1 LKLLKLKLS
10 EFWNIKGKR
19 FHLISMVLIVGLIA
33 GVYWN
38 TLDNEFTN
46 WDDGPLILNNTKI
59 RSLSLDNLKNIF
71 SLKAGGTYQPMRV
84 FSYAIDYSISKH
96 DPLAFH
102 VHNILLHI
110 LSSILLYMLML
121 KVLPRIERGVYGKSV
136 PFMPMPDLI
145 RILSL
150 FVALLFALHP
160 VSVESVTW
168 MSSRKYVL
176 LAFFSLASF
185 LFYLQRPAD
194 RKSHLL
200 FYSLSFF
207 FWILAVMSSPFGV
220 VLPALFVL
228 FEYCSHPEKNPFYC
242 LKDNFYRFSPYI
254 LLGVLVLAYL
264 MVKVGAGERIKSV
277 SVNIFVTM
285 MQVFFDYMRNFV
297 SPFWLNNRYVDYV
310 YPSLFAYYKVGA
322 GFLLLFGA
330 VAASAYLII
339 RKNDKLFFFVLFW
352 FILSWLPASNIVPI
366 STRMADR
373 YVFLASIGFF
383 VFFSWA
389 VVYFIN
395 FLSIVAGAA
404 RGRENT
410 FLFSIMVLI
419 IVFVSSLSIIR
430 NNVWQNSGTL
440 WNNSLSRDPQNLIAL
455 NNYGLW
461 LLRQGEVEKA
471 KKYFLLAA
479 YIKPSEELPMNNLG
493 RLYMME
499 GEIDKAELAYKK
511 ILEYHPESLLVH
523 RKLWNILEKQGRGME
538 AEEHI
543 DFILSDN
550 STDAIALNQKGL
562 ILYESEK
569 YGQAEDLFKKAI
581 GSFPN
586 DPDLHFNLGLT
597 LQKTGHLDLAFKS
610 FAKASEIK
618 IDFAQA
624 YGRMGQILYLKKDYI
639 SAIEMYDKAIDAH
652 SGLGEIY
659 SDMGNVFFAQHDF
672 EKADKYYKKA
682 IELDKNIYEA
692 LYNQCV
698 IIEKNNMMSEA
709 IDCYSKCLD
718 EFDNHTEVLN
728 NLGSLMIGM
737 KDYEKAEKYL
747 VEAIAVD
754 NSFSD
759 AHYNLALLYKNI
771 NKPKKAWHHYRRFAK
786 KSVGNIE
793 MLHGIC
799 AMLGDSGNMDEAVFC
814 YEIILQENPESSIDH
829 FQLAIVFLRKGL
841 KNEAGLHFK
850 KALEID
856 PENEYFKQ
864 FLEVKKTK
872 KNNG

>member
-1 LKLLKLKLS
+1 LKLLKFKLS

-19 FHLISMVLIVGLIA
+19 FHLISMVLIAGLIA

-46 WDDGPLILNNTKI
+46 WDDSALILNNTKI
-59 RSLSLDNLKNIF
+59 RSLSFDNLKNIF

-96 DPLAFH
+96 NPLAFH

-110 LSSILLYMLML
+110 LSSILLYMLLL
-121 KVLPRIERGVYGKSV
+121 KALPKIERGVYGKSIS
-136 PFMPMPDLI
+136 FMPLPDLV
-145 RILSL
+145 RVLSL
-150 FVALLFALHP
+150 FAALLFALHP
-160 VSVESVTW
+160 VNVESVAW

-176 LAFFSLASF
+176 LAFFSFASF
-185 LFYLQRPAD
+185 LFYLQRPVN
-194 RKSHLL
+194 RKSHLM
-200 FYSLSFF
+200 FYILSFI
-207 FWILAVMSSPFGV
+207 FWIFAVMSSPFGV
-220 VLPALFVL
+220 ALPALFVL
-228 FEYCSHPEKNPFYC
+228 FEYCSHPKKNPFYC
-242 LKDNFYRFSPYI
+242 LKDNFYRFLPYI
-254 LLGVLVLAYL
+254 LLGVLVLTYL
-264 MVKVGAGERIKSV
+264 LVMLGAGSRMKSV
-277 SVNIFVTM
+277 SVDIFVTM

-297 SPFWLNNRYVDYV
+297 SPFWLNSRYVDYV
-310 YPSLFAYYKVGA
+310 YQSLFAYYKVGA
-322 GFLLLFGA
+322 GFCLLFSA
-330 VAASAYLII
+330 VAASAYLIV

-373 YVFLASIGFF
+373 YVYLASVGFF

-389 VVYFIN
+389 LVYFIN
-395 FLSIVAGAA
+395 FLSIITGAV

-410 FLFSIMVLI
+410 FLFSIMVVI

-440 WNNSLSRDPQNLIAL
+440 WNNSLSRDPQNIIAL

-461 LLRQGEVEKA
+461 LLRQGEVKKA
-471 KKYFLLAA
+471 KKYFLLTSF
-479 YIKPSEELPMNNLG
+479 IQPSEELPLKNLG

-499 GEIDKAELAYKK
+499 GELDKAELAYKK
-511 ILEYHPESLLVH
+511 ILEFHPDSMVAH
-523 RKLWNILEKQGRGME
+523 RMLWVLLEKQGRGME
-538 AEEHI
+538 AEDHI
-543 DFILSDN
+543 DFVLSDN
-550 STDAIALNQKGL
+550 SSDVIALNQKGL
-562 ILYESEK
+562 ILYESKK
-569 YGQAEDLFKKAI
+569 YRQAEDVFKKAI
-581 GSFPN
+581 ENFPI
-586 DPDLHFNLGLT
+586 DPELHFNLGMT
-597 LQKTGHLDLAFKS
+597 LQKTGRPDQAFKS
-610 FAKASEIK
+610 FAKAAEIK
-618 IDFAQA
+618 IDFALA
-624 YGRMGQILYLKKDYI
+624 YDRMGQILYSKKDYKG
-639 SAIEMYDKAIDAH
+639 AMEMYDKAIDAH

-659 SDMGNVFFAQHDF
+659 SDMGNVFFAQNNF

-692 LYNQCV
+692 VYNQCV
-698 IIEKNNMMSEA
+698 IIEKNNMIPEA

-718 EFDNHTEVLN
+718 EFDNHPEVLN
-728 NLGSLMIGM
+728 NLGSIMLGM

-754 NSFSD
+754 DYFSD

-771 NKPKKAWHHYRRFAK
+771 NKPGKAWHHYRSFAK

-814 YEIILQENPESSIDH
+814 YEIILQENPESAINH
-829 FQLAIVFLRKGL
+829 FQLGIVFLRKGL

-850 KALEID
+850 KALELD

-864 FLEVKKTK
+864 FLEVK
-872 KNNG
+872 